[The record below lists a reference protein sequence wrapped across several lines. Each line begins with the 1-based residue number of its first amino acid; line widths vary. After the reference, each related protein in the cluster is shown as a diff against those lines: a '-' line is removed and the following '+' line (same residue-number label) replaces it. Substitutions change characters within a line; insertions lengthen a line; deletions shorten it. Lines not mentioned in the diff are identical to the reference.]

1 MVGKTFSS
9 RPARALRSKGFSVAR
24 ICEMVFPLRKTLFAV
39 FPVSSFASERQ
50 RLMLSGLMPT
60 SMPVKVL
67 PMVVVTMTVLSTN
80 AAISVKYFLCAN
92 DKFLTPLLLYEIAL
106 RLFIFN
112 TVGCGFDV
120 CWSALFVLLLGVS
133 TCFGCFWLLLGLVS
147 WFCLCLGLGVVV
159 VVDWLLQR
167 LC

>member
-1 MVGKTFSS
+1 MVGKTFSR

-24 ICEMVFPLRKTLFAV
+24 ICEMVLPFRKTLFAN

-50 RLMLSGLMPT
+50 RLMLSGFMPT

-106 RLFIFN
+106 ALFIFDLEIN
-112 TVGCGFDV
+112 LKFPSRKQQTLKIAGNLGD
-120 CWSALFVLLLGVS
+120 CWARKLDPSLYFKQE
-133 TCFGCFWLLLGLVS
+133 C
-147 WFCLCLGLGVVV
+147 
-159 VVDWLLQR
+159 
-167 LC
+167 